1 MVNTTKVLADTL
13 DMWKINRSGPKI
25 EKWIKMEGFY
35 LNSLVLFI
43 TIVSYI
49 SALTH
54 ATPLDEDED
63 IFYPLAIFKE
73 FFPRW
78 QNILSCV
85 YRATF
90 FLLPLILSV
99 PCYALIYTT
108 SHLRFQFY
116 MLLHFLKRINS
127 GYETSDLNQ
136 LINNRQFQKE
146 VKKRLKFCLKR
157 HARLF
162 V

>member
-1 MVNTTKVLADTL
+1 MVNTMKVLADTL

-35 LNSLVLFI
+35 LNSLMLFI

-49 SALTH
+49 SAVTH
-54 ATPLDEDED
+54 AIPLDKDED

-78 QNILSCV
+78 QNILSWV

-90 FLLPLILSV
+90 FLLPLILSA

-127 GYETSDLNQ
+127 GYETSDINQ